1 MSISE
6 NRYVLKQITKSSEED
21 FINAIH
27 IYLNETPKEIRTNTN
42 EIASW
47 LDKKTVLHLL
57 TC

>member
-47 LDKKTVLHLL
+47 LDKKRYYTF
-57 TC
+57 